1 MFGFQKLRS
10 RHMLRSTDT
19 VDYKAAVT
27 RRLRSCDTFIYVVQ
41 LVPLTQTRMHIYDRS
56 SDVEDAA

>member
-1 MFGFQKLRS
+1 
-10 RHMLRSTDT
+10 MLRSTDT